1 MPYECHDHDW
11 DSKAGHAVH
20 ESILAGLSEE
30 ERAAAV
36 AEGMRMRVQR
46 FDDYGFHSQATP
58 FWDEEVDYFSGEA
71 FVYYDKLLKPISGE
85 VPQSLGAL
93 LAMMDKQS
101 LTELASFLDIS
112 AGHPTGAD
120 KGKLAAMLAREISG
134 LPAELLSDRVSWFTS
149 AYVRRLRSILED
161 GGHALVRKGSANIAQ
176 EFISPRAPFLFG
188 FDLGE
193 VVELVVPVDMR
204 GPLSRINWGDIVS
217 QRMNA
222 EAIEH
227 YVVLH
232 AQLRGIDTLDNV
244 YARWVEW
251 KGGLS
256 PEEARAAGV
265 RETGFEEFCRIA
277 MRAEL
282 TAGENYETVRTRDGL
297 WYLVHGSMFWKV
309 QPGNCRWNDVKGEDA
324 KRLERELAKFSGHER
339 EAHVTP
345 EMARFS
351 SLTAW
356 AQSLPEAIAL
366 RRFLDRR
373 VPEGS
378 DELLFA
384 DHAVRSVVEMA
395 RTLDEARFLYC
406 QLDSLAVVQG
416 EDEVNEAARLLAELA
431 NATPKWEYAGRT
443 PREEFDSGQVSAIIT
458 AEELLRN
465 AEDEGVF
472 DELGG
477 FAEVGRP
484 DAFDEIFRL
493 AREHADEADLPLPA
507 AFYDENGKLRKIGR
521 NEPCPCGSGKKYK
534 KCHGR

>member
-1 MPYECHDHDW
+1 MPYEYHDYDW
-11 DSKAGHAVH
+11 DGEIERAVH
-20 ESILAGLSEE
+20 ESYLARLSEE

-36 AEGMRMRVQR
+36 AEGLRMRAKR
-46 FDDYGFHSQATP
+46 FDDYGFHGQVAS
-58 FWDEEVDYFSGEA
+58 FWDEEVDYFAGEA
-71 FVYYDKLLKPISGE
+71 CVYYDKLLEPVSGE
-85 VPQSLGAL
+85 VPQGLGAL
-93 LAMMDKQS
+93 LGMLDKQS
-101 LTELASFLDIS
+101 LTELASFMDIS
-112 AGHPTGAD
+112 TDRPTSAN
-120 KGKLAAMLAREISG
+120 KGQLAAALAREIPGS
-134 LPAELLSDRVSWFTS
+134 PTELLSDRVSWFTS
-149 AYVRRLRSILED
+149 AYVRRLRSILEE
-161 GGHALVRKGSANIAQ
+161 GGRALVRKDSESIAQ

-193 VVELVVPVDMR
+193 AVELVVPVEMR
-204 GPLSRINWGDIVS
+204 DPLSRVDWDGIVS
-217 QRMNA
+217 NLVNA

-227 YVVLH
+227 YIVLH
-232 AQLRGIDTLDNV
+232 AQLRGIDTLDKV
-244 YARWVEW
+244 YARWAEW
-251 KGGLS
+251 KEGLS
-256 PEEARAAGV
+256 PEETRAAGV
-265 RETGFEEFCRIA
+265 RETDFEEFCQIA
-277 MRAEL
+277 MRTEV
-282 TAGENYETVRTRDGL
+282 TAGENYETVRTHEGL

-309 QPGNCRWNDVKGEDA
+309 QPRNCRWNDVKGEGA
-324 KRLERELAKFSGHER
+324 KRLERELAKYRGHGR

-406 QLDSLAVVQG
+406 QLDSLAVLQG
-416 EDEVNEAARLLAELA
+416 EGEVDEAARLLAELA

-443 PREEFDSGQVSAIIT
+443 PREEFDSGQVSVIIT

-472 DELGG
+472 DE
-477 FAEVGRP
+477 VGKS
-484 DAFDEIFRL
+484 DAFDELFRL
-493 AREHADEADLPLPA
+493 AREHADEADPPLPA
-507 AFYDENGKLRKIGR
+507 AFYDENGKLRKIGK

>member
-1 MPYECHDHDW
+1 MPYEYHDHDW
-11 DSKAGHAVH
+11 DSEAEPAVH
-20 ESILAGLSEE
+20 ESVLAGLSEE

-36 AEGMRMRVQR
+36 AEGLRMRTQR
-46 FDDYGFHSQATP
+46 FDEYGFHDQVAS

-71 FVYYDKLLKPISGE
+71 FVHYDKLLKPISDE
-85 VPQSLGAL
+85 VPQRLGAL
-93 LAMMDKQS
+93 LGMLDKQS

-112 AGHPTGAD
+112 ADRPTGAD
-120 KGKLAAMLAREISG
+120 KGKLATTLACNIPG
-134 LPAELLSDRVSWFTS
+134 LPNELLSDRVSWFSS

-161 GGHALVRKGSANIAQ
+161 GGRALMRKDSANIAQ

-193 VVELVVPVDMR
+193 AVELVVPVEMR
-204 GPLSRINWGDIVS
+204 DSLSRVDWDGIVS
-217 QRMNA
+217 NLVNA

-227 YVVLH
+227 YIVLH
-232 AQLRGIDTLDNV
+232 AQLRGIDTLDKA
-244 YARWVEW
+244 YARWAEW
-251 KGGLS
+251 REGLS
-256 PEEARAAGV
+256 PEEARAVGV
-265 RETGFEEFCRIA
+265 RETDFEEFCQIA
-277 MRAEL
+277 MRTEV
-282 TAGENYETVRTRDGL
+282 TAGENYETVRTHEGV
-297 WYLVHGSMFWKV
+297 WYLVHGSIFWKV
-309 QPGNCRWNDVKGEDA
+309 QPRNCRWNDVEGEDA
-324 KRLERELAKFSGHER
+324 KRLERELAKYRGHGQS
-339 EAHVTP
+339 AHVTS

-384 DHAVRSVVEMA
+384 DHAVRSVIEAA

-406 QLDSLAVVQG
+406 QLDSVVVLQG
-416 EDEVNEAARLLAELA
+416 EDEVNEAVRLLAELA
-431 NATPKWEYAGRT
+431 NATPKWEYAGKT
-443 PREEFDSGQVSAIIT
+443 PREEFNSGQVSTIFT

-465 AEDEGVF
+465 AEDDGVF

-477 FAEVGRP
+477 FAEVGRS
-484 DAFDEIFRL
+484 DAFDELFRL
-493 AREHADEADLPLPA
+493 AREHADEADLSLPA
-507 AFYDENGKLRKIGR
+507 AFYDENGKLRRIGR

-534 KCHGR
+534 K